1 MNIRWVRIFT
11 LVCAVVLGNI
21 DNAAKGNTDDCLIS
35 SKKSTITMYS
45 KEGKLQERIV
55 IKNNKITIYDGS
67 GKIKNHA
74 VVRDG
79 KITVYSKEGAVAGRV
94 VIEND

>member
-1 MNIRWVRIFT
+1 MKWIPIFT
-11 LVCAVVLGNI
+11 LVCGVAIGSMGNI
-21 DNAAKGNTDDCLIS
+21 AHGNTDDCLIS

-55 IKNNKITIYDGS
+55 IRNNKITVYDGS
-67 GKIKNHA
+67 GKTKNRG
-74 VVRDG
+74 VVRNG
-79 KITVYSKEGAVAGRV
+79 QITMYSKEGAVAGRM